1 MELNND
7 FTKTR
12 KPIEFLDAVNGL
24 LCSSGT
30 TVEFVQCNVA
40 RDPAG
45 ADKLMFFL
53 TAYLPDAENII
64 LYTSVARLNGGVV
77 SGDTVTKNEIARR
90 LDFPFPLLRPRK
102 HGIKYR
108 CRRTHPHFVQTS
120 VYSGPVGRLFRLYDV
135 SRLELEHAGGVVVSG
150 RAEPQPP
157 SRHVDVAQGP
167 RHQRN
172 P

>member
-1 MELNND
+1 MPVFSANY
-7 FTKTR
+7 FSFFVTV
-12 KPIEFLDAVNGL
+12 FL
-24 LCSSGT
+24 
-30 TVEFVQCNVA
+30 
-40 RDPAG
+40 P
-45 ADKLMFFL
+45 
-53 TAYLPDAENII
+53 
-64 LYTSVARLNGGVV
+64 
-77 SGDTVTKNEIARR
+77 VTKNEIARR

-108 CRRTHPHFVQTS
+108 CRHTHPHFVQTS

-157 SRHVDVAQGP
+157 PRHVDVAQGP

>member
-1 MELNND
+1 MSRRDSLWQD
-7 FTKTR
+7 FRNAKTPHNQQ
-12 KPIEFLDAVNGL
+12 KPTSCPSAPGYKKCAWLLFNICNGL
-24 LCSSGT
+24 FPSAMVSYSKRRNISL
-30 TVEFVQCNVA
+30 F
-40 RDPAG
+40 
-45 ADKLMFFL
+45 DKVGRREKKGEGS
-53 TAYLPDAENII
+53 A
-64 LYTSVARLNGGVV
+64 S
-77 SGDTVTKNEIARR
+77 VTKNEIARR

-135 SRLELEHAGGVVVSG
+135 SRPELEHAGGVVVSG

>member
-1 MELNND
+1 MRISNRRRNFRLFFFSGENLERVMGIEP
-7 FTKTR
+7 TSSAWKAEALPLCYTR
-12 KPIEFLDAVNGL
+12 GKRGAESGSALTISIHGGF
-24 LCSSGT
+24 SSP
-30 TVEFVQCNVA
+30 E
-40 RDPAG
+40 PA
-45 ADKLMFFL
+45 KLFFC
-53 TAYLPDAENII
+53 A
-64 LYTSVARLNGGVV
+64 
-77 SGDTVTKNEIARR
+77 VTKNEIARR